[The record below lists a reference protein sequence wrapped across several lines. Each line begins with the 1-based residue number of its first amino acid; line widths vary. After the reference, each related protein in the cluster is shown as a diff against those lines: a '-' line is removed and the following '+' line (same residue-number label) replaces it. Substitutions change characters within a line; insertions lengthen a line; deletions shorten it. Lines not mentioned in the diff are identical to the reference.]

1 MKRCSF
7 SLLQTHLLSVVSL
20 LLSVICY
27 TVIHLSVLC
36 FMKTMFIHI
45 RTGIYWLVPLC
56 YLLCMF
62 LLQVIRGLH
71 VFLRV
76 SVEYSS
82 CVNYKCNKIQKI
94 WVVIR

>member
-27 TVIHLSVLC
+27 TVIIIHLLVLC
-36 FMKTMFIHI
+36 FMRTMFIHI

-62 LLQVIRGLH
+62 ILQVVRGLH
-71 VFLRV
+71 VFLQV
-76 SVEYSS
+76 SVEYTS
-82 CVNYKCNKIQKI
+82 CVKFKCNKTQKNG
-94 WVVIR
+94 